1 MHGMFETLLEY
12 RIASKAGANSY
23 ETDGWFVDYS
33 LHIYH
38 NNMIGMIGVTAL
50 SALITTGLFLSII

>member
-1 MHGMFETLLEY
+1 MYGMFETLLEY

-23 ETDGWFVDYS
+23 ETDHIV
-33 LHIYH
+33 IYH
-38 NNMIGMIGVTAL
+38 NNMIGMMGVTAL

>member
-38 NNMIGMIGVTAL
+38 NNMMGVTAL